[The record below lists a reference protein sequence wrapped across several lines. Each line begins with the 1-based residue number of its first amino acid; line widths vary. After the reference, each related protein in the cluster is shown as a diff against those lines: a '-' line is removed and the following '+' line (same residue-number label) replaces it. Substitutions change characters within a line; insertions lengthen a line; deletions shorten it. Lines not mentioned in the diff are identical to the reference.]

1 MERYTEA
8 EERPKAFEEMG
19 RQIQQYMKF
28 VEAYKMK
35 VNPWTENLCPA
46 LDDANLMRQRKTCMK
61 QVIMWLVD
69 LQDEQYDHL
78 DEADVTKV
86 DKLTGDA
93 MIWMN
98 SAMGQQSK
106 MSLSVD
112 PSVTVKDIQAKTRV
126 SRDKRAFN

>member
-1 MERYTEA
+1 M
-8 EERPKAFEEMG
+8 
-19 RQIQQYMKF
+19 
-28 VEAYKMK
+28 
-35 VNPWTENLCPA
+35 
-46 LDDANLMRQRKTCMK
+46 
-61 QVIMWLVD
+61 IMWLID

-98 SAMGQQSK
+98 SAMGQQGK

-112 PSVTVKDIQAKTRV
+112 PSVKVKDIQAKTRV
-126 SRDKRAFN
+126 SGDKHAFNWSSET

>member
-1 MERYTEA
+1 MHE
-8 EERPKAFEEMG
+8 
-19 RQIQQYMKF
+19 
-28 VEAYKMK
+28 
-35 VNPWTENLCPA
+35 VN
-46 LDDANLMRQRKTCMK
+46 DDVA
-61 QVIMWLVD
+61 VD

-86 DKLTGDA
+86 DKLTSDA

-112 PSVTVKDIQAKTRV
+112 PSVKVKDIQAKTRV
-126 SRDKRAFN
+126 SRDKTKARKLNSPQKMC

>member
-1 MERYTEA
+1 MHE
-8 EERPKAFEEMG
+8 
-19 RQIQQYMKF
+19 
-28 VEAYKMK
+28 
-35 VNPWTENLCPA
+35 VN
-46 LDDANLMRQRKTCMK
+46 DDVA
-61 QVIMWLVD
+61 VD

-86 DKLTGDA
+86 DKLTSDA

-112 PSVTVKDIQAKTRV
+112 PSVKVKDIQAKTRV
-126 SRDKRAFN
+126 SRDKTKVRKLNSPQKMC

>member
-1 MERYTEA
+1 
-8 EERPKAFEEMG
+8 
-19 RQIQQYMKF
+19 
-28 VEAYKMK
+28 
-35 VNPWTENLCPA
+35 
-46 LDDANLMRQRKTCMK
+46 MK

-86 DKLTGDA
+86 DKLTSDA

-126 SRDKRAFN
+126 SRDKRAFD